1 MKHLVLALALTGTA
15 AHADPGYLNQ
25 AGCHYGTTDGWRG
38 MWHCHHMAR
47 SYYNDRGLQTDP
59 PVVGDPVHDRLNNRR
74 TNYNNHNHNHN
85 HNNNNDA
92 LNVLLGIIVL
102 DALLGK

>member
-1 MKHLVLALALTGTA
+1 MKHLLLALALTGTA

-59 PVVGDPVHDRLNNRR
+59 PVVGDPVHDRLNNRH

-85 HNNNNDA
+85 NNNNDV